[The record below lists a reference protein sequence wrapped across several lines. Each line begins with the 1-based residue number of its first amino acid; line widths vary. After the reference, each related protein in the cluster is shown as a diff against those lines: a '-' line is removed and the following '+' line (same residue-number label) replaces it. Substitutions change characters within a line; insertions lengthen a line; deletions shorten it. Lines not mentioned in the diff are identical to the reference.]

1 MLENLTPPVRTY
13 TCKVAKVAA
22 NLEEKDRAIL
32 MAAVDNP
39 EWHFKTLSNEL
50 SKRGIIII
58 DNTIARHR
66 RRQCGCFRK

>member
-13 TCKVAKVAA
+13 TCKVATVAA
-22 NLEEKDRAIL
+22 GLEEKDRAIL